1 KLMEEQDL
9 NQEINEV
16 IDSYNLPISI
26 DYNHII
32 AQIDNLMKAL
42 LRLNLDDKEK
52 SSNSK
57 VIVERK
63 VNNGKTDKMDTYRII
78 NSPLENQLIQNYLKN

>member
-1 KLMEEQDL
+1 MEEQDL
-9 NQEINEV
+9 NQEINEI

-32 AQIDNLMKAL
+32 TQINNLMEAL
-42 LRLNLDDKEK
+42 LRLNLDNKEK

-57 VIVERK
+57 VIVEK
-63 VNNGKTDKMDTYRII
+63 KDNNGETDKMDTY
-78 NSPLENQLIQNYLKN
+78 